1 MESGGFCPQT
11 LTEGCVDVLF
21 QRYLVPQARVLCGL
35 DENKAKITSDVLTVL
50 IKQYCR
56 ESGVRNLQKQVEKV
70 RENCGTVTSLL
81 QHFHL
86 FLQKQ
91 IPVSCRY

>member
-1 MESGGFCPQT
+1 MH
-11 LTEGCVDVLF
+11 VLF

-70 RENCGTVTSLL
+70 RENCVTVTSLL
-81 QHFHL
+81 QHSKL

-91 IPVSCRY
+91 IPVSHRY